1 MSVYISPAC
10 MYIKYGER
18 ERIWGTNNKTKTI
31 KERVFIMKIDAE
43 FKSLIPPLTFEE
55 KKMLEESILKEG
67 CRDAIVVWND
77 TIIDGHN
84 RYEIC
89 KKHRI
94 PFETVNREF
103 ESRNEVIEWIIKN
116 QFGRRNL
123 PLHERARLALRLKSV
138 IAEKAKSNK
147 QEAANKM
154 NLIVGNNVSAEICEN
169 VLPIDTREEI
179 AKAAGVSHDTIAKVE
194 KIEEA
199 APDPIVQASRKGD
212 ISVNAAYQVTKMM
225 QEEQE
230 EIASR
235 IQSGENAKSVVL
247 EVQKRPHVA
256 NNSGNNEWYTPAE
269 YIEAARKAMGSIDT
283 DPASNDIANKV
294 VKAEKYYTIETDG
307 LAHDWHGN
315 VWMNPPYSSDLI
327 TKFIEKLKEQRGNYE
342 QAIILVNNATETQWF
357 YEIVKIA
364 SAVCFPK
371 SRVKFYMPDGKTGA
385 PLQGQAVLYVGNNP
399 EKFISAFGGIGWTA
413 RITEV

>member
-1 MSVYISPAC
+1 
-10 MYIKYGER
+10 MYIFKIR
-18 ERIWGTNNKTKTI
+18 GTGTLLGNIKKNKTI
-31 KERVFIMKIDAE
+31 KERVFIMKIDVE
-43 FKSLIPPLTFEE
+43 FQSLIPPLTFEE
-55 KKMLEESILKEG
+55 KKMLEESVLKEG
-67 CRDAIVVWND
+67 CRDAIVLWGD

-89 KKHRI
+89 TKHGI

-123 PLHERARLALRLKSV
+123 PLHERARLALRLKPV
-138 IAEKAKSNK
+138 VAEKAKEQQLRKPADFVSQNSVK
-147 QEAANKM
+147 QK
-154 NLIVGNNVSAEICEN
+154 
-169 VLPIDTREEI
+169 PIDTQKEI

-199 APDPIVQASRKGD
+199 APAPVVQASRKGD

-235 IQSGENAKSVVL
+235 IQCGENAKSVVL

-256 NNSGNNEWYTPAE
+256 NNSGNNEWYTPSE

-385 PLQGQAVLYVGNNP
+385 PLQGQAVLYVGNNT

-413 RITEV
+413 KITEV

>member
-1 MSVYISPAC
+1 
-10 MYIKYGER
+10 
-18 ERIWGTNNKTKTI
+18 
-31 KERVFIMKIDAE
+31 MKIDVE
-43 FKSLIPPLTFEE
+43 FQSLIPPLTYEE
-55 KKMLEESILKEG
+55 KKMLEESILSEG

-89 KKHRI
+89 TKHGI
-94 PFETVNREF
+94 PFETVSREF
-103 ESRNEVIEWIIKN
+103 EDRNDVIEWIIKN

-123 PLHERARLALRLKSV
+123 PMHERARLALRLKPV
-138 IAEKAKSNK
+138 IAEKAREK
-147 QEAANKM
+147 QHSGINQYT
-154 NLIVGNNVSAEICEN
+154 NSLPQNSAKPSI
-169 VLPIDTREEI
+169 PIETRDEI

-199 APDPIVQASRKGD
+199 APAPVVQASRKGD

-256 NNSGNNEWYTPAE
+256 NNSGNNEWYTPSE

-283 DPASNDIANKV
+283 DPASNDIANKI
-294 VKAEKYYTIETDG
+294 VKAEKYYTIETNG
-307 LAHDWHGN
+307 LAHDWTGN

-327 TKFIEKLKEQRGNYE
+327 SKFVEKLKEQRANYN

-385 PLQGQAVLYVGNNP
+385 PLQGQAVLYVGNNT

-413 RITEV
+413 KITEV

>member
-1 MSVYISPAC
+1 
-10 MYIKYGER
+10 
-18 ERIWGTNNKTKTI
+18 
-31 KERVFIMKIDAE
+31 MKIDVE
-43 FKSLIPPLTFEE
+43 FKSLIPPLTYEE
-55 KKMLEESILKEG
+55 KKMLEESILNEG
-67 CRDAIVVWND
+67 CRDAIVLWDD

-89 KKHRI
+89 TKHGI

-199 APDPIVQASRKGD
+199 APAPVVQASRKGD

-294 VKAEKYYTIETDG
+294 VKAEKYYTIETNG
-307 LAHDWHGN
+307 LAHDWTGN

-327 TKFIEKLKEQRGNYE
+327 SKFVEKLKEQRANYN

-385 PLQGQAVLYVGNNP
+385 PLQGQAVLYVGDNY
-399 EKFISAFGGIGWTA
+399 EKFISAFVGIGWTA
-413 RITEV
+413 KITEV

>member
-1 MSVYISPAC
+1 
-10 MYIKYGER
+10 
-18 ERIWGTNNKTKTI
+18 
-31 KERVFIMKIDAE
+31 MKIDAE
-43 FKSLIPPLTFEE
+43 FQSLIPPLTYEE
-55 KKMLEESILKEG
+55 KKMLEESILNEG
-67 CRDAIVVWND
+67 CRDSIVLWGD

-89 KKHRI
+89 TKHGI

-103 ESRNEVIEWIIKN
+103 ENRNEVIEWIIKN

-123 PLHERARLALRLKSV
+123 PMHERARLALRLKPV
-138 IAEKAKSNK
+138 IAEKAREK
-147 QEAANKM
+147 QHSGINQYTHSLPQ
-154 NLIVGNNVSAEICEN
+154 NSAKPSI
-169 VLPIDTREEI
+169 PIETRDEI

-199 APDPIVQASRKGD
+199 APAPVVQASRKGD

-307 LAHDWHGN
+307 LAHDWTGN

-327 TKFIEKLKEQRGNYE
+327 SRFVEKLKEQRVNYN

-385 PLQGQAVLYVGNNP
+385 PLQGQAVLYVGNNT

-413 RITEV
+413 KITEV

>member
-1 MSVYISPAC
+1 
-10 MYIKYGER
+10 
-18 ERIWGTNNKTKTI
+18 
-31 KERVFIMKIDAE
+31 MKIDAE
-43 FKSLIPPLTFEE
+43 FQSLIPPLTFEE
-55 KKMLEESILKEG
+55 KKMLEESILNEG
-67 CRDAIVVWND
+67 CRDAIVLWGD

-89 KKHRI
+89 NKHGI
-94 PFETVNREF
+94 PFETVSREF
-103 ESRNEVIEWIIKN
+103 ENRNEVIEWIIKN

-123 PLHERARLALRLKSV
+123 PIHERARLALRLKPV

-154 NLIVGNNVSAEICEN
+154 NLIVGNNVSAEICKN
-169 VLPIDTREEI
+169 VLPIDAREEV

-194 KIEEA
+194 KIEET
-199 APDPIVQASRKGD
+199 APAPVVQASRKGD

-385 PLQGQAVLYVGNNP
+385 PLQGQAVLYVGDNY

-413 RITEV
+413 KITEV

>member
-1 MSVYISPAC
+1 
-10 MYIKYGER
+10 
-18 ERIWGTNNKTKTI
+18 
-31 KERVFIMKIDAE
+31 MKIDVE
-43 FKSLIPPLTFEE
+43 FQSLIPPLTYEE
-55 KKMLEESILKEG
+55 KKMLEESILSEG

-89 KKHRI
+89 TKHGI

-123 PLHERARLALRLKSV
+123 PMHERARLALRLKSV

-199 APDPIVQASRKGD
+199 APAPVVQASRKGD

-283 DPASNDIANKV
+283 DPASNDIANKI
-294 VKAEKYYTIETDG
+294 VKAEKYYTIETNG
-307 LAHDWHGN
+307 LEHDWTGN

-327 TKFIEKLKEQRGNYE
+327 SKFVEKLKEQRANYN

-385 PLQGQAVLYVGNNP
+385 PLQGQAVLYVGNNT

-413 RITEV
+413 KITEA

>member
-1 MSVYISPAC
+1 
-10 MYIKYGER
+10 
-18 ERIWGTNNKTKTI
+18 
-31 KERVFIMKIDAE
+31 MKIDAE
-43 FKSLIPPLTFEE
+43 FQSLIPPLTFEE
-55 KKMLEESILKEG
+55 KKMLEESILNEG
-67 CRDAIVVWND
+67 CRDAIVLWGD

-89 KKHRI
+89 NKHGI
-94 PFETVNREF
+94 PFETVSREF
-103 ESRNEVIEWIIKN
+103 ENRNEVIEWIIKN

-123 PLHERARLALRLKSV
+123 PIHERARLALRLKPV

-154 NLIVGNNVSAEICEN
+154 NLIVGNNVSAEICKN
-169 VLPIDTREEI
+169 VLPIDAREEV

-199 APDPIVQASRKGD
+199 APAPVVQASRKGD

-235 IQSGENAKSVVL
+235 IQSGENAKSVVS

-256 NNSGNNEWYTPAE
+256 NNSGNNEWYTPSE

-385 PLQGQAVLYVGNNP
+385 PLQGQAVLYVGNNT

-413 RITEV
+413 KITEA

>member
-1 MSVYISPAC
+1 
-10 MYIKYGER
+10 
-18 ERIWGTNNKTKTI
+18 
-31 KERVFIMKIDAE
+31 MKIDAE
-43 FKSLIPPLTFEE
+43 FKSLIPPLTYDE
-55 KKMLEESILKEG
+55 KEMLEESILNEG
-67 CRDAIVVWND
+67 CRDAIVLWGD

-89 KKHRI
+89 TKHGI
-94 PFETVNREF
+94 NFETVNREF

-123 PLHERARLALRLKSV
+123 PLHESARLALRLKPV
-138 IAEKAKSNK
+138 IAEKAKEK
-147 QEAANKM
+147 QHLGVNQYT
-154 NLIVGNNVSAEICEN
+154 NSLPQNSAKPSI
-169 VLPIDTREEI
+169 PIETREEI
-179 AKAAGVSHDTIAKVE
+179 AKAAGVSHDTITKVE

-199 APDPIVQASRKGD
+199 APAPVVQASRKGD

-385 PLQGQAVLYVGNNP
+385 PLQGQAVLYVGNNT

-413 RITEV
+413 KITEV

>member
-1 MSVYISPAC
+1 
-10 MYIKYGER
+10 
-18 ERIWGTNNKTKTI
+18 
-31 KERVFIMKIDAE
+31 MKIDAE
-43 FKSLIPPLTFEE
+43 FKSLIPPLTYDE
-55 KKMLEESILKEG
+55 KKILEESILREG
-67 CRDAIVVWND
+67 CRDAIVLWND

-89 KKHRI
+89 NKHGI
-94 PFETVNREF
+94 PFETVSREF
-103 ESRNEVIEWIIKN
+103 ENRNEVIEWIIKN

-123 PLHERARLALRLKSV
+123 PLHERARLALRLKPV

-154 NLIVGNNVSAEICEN
+154 NLIVGNNVSTEICEN
-169 VLPIDTREEI
+169 VLPIDTQKEI

-199 APDPIVQASRKGD
+199 APAPIVQASRKGD

-235 IQSGENAKSVVL
+235 IQSGENAKAVVL

-269 YIEAARKAMGSIDT
+269 YIEAAREAMGSIDT

-307 LAHDWHGN
+307 LSHDWHGN
-315 VWMNPPYSSDLI
+315 VWMNPPYSSELI
-327 TKFIEKLKEQRGNYE
+327 TKFIEKLKEQRANYN

-385 PLQGQAVLYVGNNP
+385 PLQGQAVLYVGDNT

-413 RITEV
+413 KITEA

>member
-1 MSVYISPAC
+1 
-10 MYIKYGER
+10 
-18 ERIWGTNNKTKTI
+18 
-31 KERVFIMKIDAE
+31 MKIDVE
-43 FKSLIPPLTFEE
+43 FQSLIPPLTFEE
-55 KKMLEESILKEG
+55 KKMLEESILNEG

-89 KKHRI
+89 TKHGI
-94 PFETVNREF
+94 PFETVSREF
-103 ESRNEVIEWIIKN
+103 EDRNDVIEWIIKN

-123 PLHERARLALRLKSV
+123 PMHERARLALRLKPV
-138 IAEKAKSNK
+138 IAEKAREK
-147 QEAANKM
+147 QHSGINQYTHSLPQ
-154 NLIVGNNVSAEICEN
+154 NSAKPSI
-169 VLPIDTREEI
+169 PIETRDEI

-199 APDPIVQASRKGD
+199 APAPVVQASRKGD

-256 NNSGNNEWYTPAE
+256 NNSGNNEWYTPSE

-283 DPASNDIANKV
+283 DPASNDIANKI
-294 VKAEKYYTIETDG
+294 VKAEKYYTIETNG
-307 LAHDWHGN
+307 LAHDWTGN

-327 TKFIEKLKEQRGNYE
+327 SKFVEKLKEQRVNYN

-385 PLQGQAVLYVGNNP
+385 PLQGQAVLYVGNNT

-413 RITEV
+413 KITEV